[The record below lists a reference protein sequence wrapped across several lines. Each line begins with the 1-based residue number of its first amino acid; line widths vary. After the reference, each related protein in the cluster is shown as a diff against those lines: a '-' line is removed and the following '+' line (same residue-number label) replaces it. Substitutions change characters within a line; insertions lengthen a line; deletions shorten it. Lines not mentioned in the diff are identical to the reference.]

1 MHLPIIYPYLT
12 NELKYLSYS
21 LQLFSFSK
29 SEGITALG
37 FIKRQTKMQSP
48 NGNNSRKI
56 CIIPRC
62 DSLAEWYTF

>member
-1 MHLPIIYPYLT
+1 MHLPIIYPYLK

-37 FIKRQTKMQSP
+37 FIKRQ
-48 NGNNSRKI
+48 
-56 CIIPRC
+56 RC
-62 DSLAEWYTF
+62 RALVGTTPERFVLFPDVIA